1 MECGVDILYQ
11 WVSRMVCIGV
21 YMTGEVPFKDVYLH
35 GMVRA
40 EDGKKMS
47 KSLGNVIDPTAVIEE
62 FGTDAVRMV
71 MVAGRS
77 AGDSA
82 AYAPAKTVAG
92 RNFCN
97 KLWNIARFTESIL
110 ADKPG
115 KPDAKPISAADHW
128 MLRELQQ
135 STNTLSALVNDY
147 RISEAQETMYHFI
160 WDTLADWYIES
171 SKSEINPDL
180 LRYCLDSVLKLAHP
194 FAPFVT
200 ETIWQTLDWTGETL
214 LIAQSWPTHAKYDDK
229 KADQFEEIKT
239 IVGEIR
245 LIKSSLQ
252 LRQATLYFT
261 DTEFLREN
269 AELITG
275 LAGIDGVKQVES
287 GEGLHLTQTTYS
299 CWLDVDK
306 ETMTRYCYKF
316 QKQLE

>member
-1 MECGVDILYQ
+1 
-11 WVSRMVCIGV
+11 
-21 YMTGEVPFKDVYLH
+21 
-35 GMVRA
+35 
-40 EDGKKMS
+40 
-47 KSLGNVIDPTAVIEE
+47 
-62 FGTDAVRMV
+62 
-71 MVAGRS
+71 
-77 AGDSA
+77 
-82 AYAPAKTVAG
+82 
-92 RNFCN
+92 
-97 KLWNIARFTESIL
+97 
-110 ADKPG
+110 
-115 KPDAKPISAADHW
+115 
-128 MLRELQQ
+128 
-135 STNTLSALVNDY
+135 
-147 RISEAQETMYHFI
+147 
-160 WDTLADWYIES
+160 
-171 SKSEINPDL
+171 
-180 LRYCLDSVLKLAHP
+180 
-194 FAPFVT
+194 VT

-306 ETMTRYCYKF
+306 ETMTRYESKL
-316 QKQLE
+316 QKQLQEAENKLDGLQKRLSNEAYVKQAPKKLIDETRGQAEEAQAVIKNIQKEINRFGS